1 MPSNNFFSKPIVSSP
16 GKSAEEQS
24 KTIAANTPYDIA
36 YAFTQQSSKNTN
48 KLLRMRLSVP
58 SPNIGEPDYVFQA
71 HLDPN
76 HLINEQGKRVVELDT
91 LTGVVIQDF
100 GFKPERLELKGTT
113 GSSYYREIGEMDLIF
128 NSQSLN
134 GTPTRVTLKIEDR
147 TYQCVW
153 LGWMFG
159 RQQSAAGGNLI
170 EYTMNFTVLQ
180 RGESFDVSNNLYDA
194 AAQNKRPDSSLPSA
208 SGTTVQKNVDAHGK
222 SPRDYCKSTPEIP
235 KQKIP
240 DALSYIKSY
249 WNTKLNG
256 GLAYQG
262 DNFKLKKG
270 QVLTVPNNWADIIGS
285 TKNPSKPPPKS
296 NSPVQIA

>member
-16 GKSAEEQS
+16 GKSAEQQS
-24 KTIAANTPYDIA
+24 QTIASLTPYDIA

-48 KLLRMRLSVP
+48 KLLRMKLSVP
-58 SPNIGEPDYVFQA
+58 SPNIGEPDYIFQA

-100 GFKPERLELKGTT
+100 GFKPEKLELKGTT
-113 GSSYYREIGEMDLIF
+113 GSAYYREIGEMDLIF

-134 GTPTRVTLKIEDR
+134 GTPSRVTLKIEER

-153 LGWMFG
+153 TGWMFG

-194 AAQNKRPDSSLPSA
+194 SSQNKRPDAGIPSI
-208 SGTTVQKNVDAHGK
+208 SGKTIQKNVDGYGK
-222 SPRDYCKSTPEIP
+222 SAKDYCKATPEIP
-235 KQKIP
+235 KQKIK
-240 DALSYIKSY
+240 DALVYIEAH
-249 WNTKLNG
+249 WDAKLNKSS
-256 GLAYQG
+256 YPG
-262 DNFKLKKG
+262 DEKKLKKD
-270 QVLTVPNNWADIIGS
+270 QAFTVPNKWADVLGS
-285 TKNPSKPPPKS
+285 TKNPPKSPPKS
-296 NSPVQIA
+296 NSPVILA

>member
-16 GKSAEEQS
+16 NKSADQQS

-48 KLLRMRLSVP
+48 KLLRMKLSIP

-76 HLINEQGKRVVELDT
+76 HLINTQSKRIVELQT

-100 GFKPERLELKGTT
+100 GFNTERLELKGTT

-134 GTPTRVTLKIEDR
+134 GTPTRVTLKIEER

-153 LGWMFG
+153 TTWMFG

-170 EYTMNFTVLQ
+170 EYNMEFTVLQ

-194 AAQNKRPDSSLPSA
+194 AAQNKRPVEALSSS
-208 SGTTVQKNVDAHGK
+208 SGTTVQKNIDAHGK
-222 SPRDYCKSTPEIP
+222 SPKDYCKSTPEIP

-240 DALSYIKSY
+240 NALKYIQSY
-249 WNTKLNG
+249 WNPKANG
-256 GLAYQG
+256 GVAYQG
-262 DNFKLKKG
+262 DDVKLKKG
-270 QVLTVPNNWADIIGS
+270 QVLTVPNNWSDIIGS
-285 TKNPSKPPPKS
+285 TKNAPKPPPK
-296 NSPVQIA
+296 PTIA